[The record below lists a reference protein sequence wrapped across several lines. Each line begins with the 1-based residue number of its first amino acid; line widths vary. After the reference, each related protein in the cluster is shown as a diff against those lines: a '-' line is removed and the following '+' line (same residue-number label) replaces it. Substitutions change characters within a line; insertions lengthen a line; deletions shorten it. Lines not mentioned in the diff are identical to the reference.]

1 MAAAHRSVPRRP
13 VHLPQTMATI
23 PVLAAED
30 LCKRFFATMALA
42 HVAFDLAAGEV
53 HALVGENGAGKSTLI
68 KVFGGIHRPE
78 TGRILVDGA
87 AVEFHSPADA
97 YAKGIAVIG
106 QELRVVPALTIAE
119 NVMLGHFPAR
129 PLLPWLGTGW
139 ARWRLDRA
147 QMQALARDALA
158 RLNLS
163 LDLDARVDS
172 LTFAERQSVAIA
184 RALSRN
190 ARVLVL
196 DEPTAALEEREVHSL
211 FAVIE
216 SLKRSGVAIL
226 YVSHR
231 LDEIVAIADRCT
243 VMRDGKV
250 VAELARGAFSAD
262 ELARHMTGRDIDKE
276 HASSGVAA
284 GEVLLEADHAGA
296 LKLSARE
303 VTGVAGLLGSGTT
316 EFLRRIFG
324 AAGGARLKLRGTDRH
339 TRHPAEAVA
348 SGIGMVPNERA
359 LGLVLDLTVRDNIVL
374 PHLAR
379 FGAWWRMDDAAAD
392 RVVRALLDQLD
403 VRPPNPD
410 TVVRRLSG
418 GNQQKVI
425 LAKWLAAKIDVLLMD
440 EPTQGIDIA
449 AKSQIHRLM
458 REFADQ
464 GGAVLFASSELE
476 EVVAQS
482 DAVIAMRRHRITA
495 RMPRGAGLSE
505 QSVRDAISHRERAG
519 AGET

>member
-1 MAAAHRSVPRRP
+1 
-13 VHLPQTMATI
+13 MATN

-30 LCKRFFATMALA
+30 LCKRFFATMALD

-78 TGRILVDGA
+78 TGRILVDGE

-106 QELRVVPALTIAE
+106 QELRVVPALAVAE
-119 NVMLGHFPAR
+119 NVMLGHLPAR
-129 PLLPWLGTGW
+129 PLLPWLPKELGF
-139 ARWRLDRA
+139 WRLDRA
-147 QMQALARDALA
+147 RLRELARDALA

-163 LDLDARVDS
+163 FDLDRRVDT

-216 SLKRSGVAIL
+216 SLKRAGVAIL

-250 VAELARGAFSAD
+250 VAEYARGGFSAD
-262 ELARHMTGRDIDKE
+262 ELARQMTGRDIEKE
-276 HASSGVAA
+276 HAPSGVAP
-284 GEVLLEADHAGA
+284 GEVLLESTHAGA
-296 LKLSARE
+296 MRLHARE
-303 VTGVAGLLGSGTT
+303 VIGIAGLLGSGTT
-316 EFLRRIFG
+316 EFLRRLFG
-324 AAGGARLKLRGTDRH
+324 AEGGARLRLRGREIEV
-339 TRHPAEAVA
+339 RHPADAIGA
-348 SGIGMVPNERA
+348 GIGMVPNERA
-359 LGLVLDLTVRDNIVL
+359 LGLVLDATVRENIVL
-374 PHLAR
+374 PNLGR
-379 FGAWWRMDDAAAD
+379 FGAWWRMDDARAE
-392 RVVRALLDQLD
+392 RVVRELLAALD
-403 VRPPNPD
+403 VRPADPNA
-410 TVVRRLSG
+410 VVRRLSG
-418 GNQQKVI
+418 GNQQKII
-425 LAKWLAAKIDVLLMD
+425 LAKWLAARIDVLLMD
-440 EPTQGIDIA
+440 EPTQGIDVA
-449 AKSQIHRLM
+449 AKAQIHRRM
-458 REFADQ
+458 RDFAQ
-464 GGAVLFASSELE
+464 RGGAVLFASSELD

-482 DAVIAMRRHRITA
+482 DAVLAMRRNRITA
-495 RMPRGAGLSE
+495 RMARGAGLSE
-505 QSVRDAISHRERAG
+505 QAVRDAISQHG
-519 AGET
+519 

>member
-1 MAAAHRSVPRRP
+1 MAAN
-13 VHLPQTMATI
+13 

-30 LCKRFFATMALA
+30 LCKRFFATMALD

-78 TGRILVDGA
+78 TGRILVDGVP
-87 AVEFHSPADA
+87 VEFHSPADA
-97 YAKGIAVIG
+97 YARGIAVIG
-106 QELRVVPALTIAE
+106 QELRVAPALSVAE
-119 NVMLGHFPAR
+119 NVMLGHLPAR
-129 PLLPWLGTGW
+129 PLVPWLGKRL
-139 ARWRLDRA
+139 ACRLDRTGVRTAA
-147 QMQALARDALA
+147 QAALA

-163 LDLDARVDS
+163 FDLDARVDS

-196 DEPTAALEEREVHSL
+196 DEPTAALEEREVQSL

-216 SLKRSGVAIL
+216 SLKRTGVAIL

-262 ELARHMTGRDIDKE
+262 ELARHMTGRDIAKE
-276 HASSGVAA
+276 HAPSGSAA
-284 GEVLLEADHAGA
+284 GELLLEADHAGGLRLA
-296 LKLSARE
+296 ARE
-303 VTGVAGLLGSGTT
+303 VIGVAGLLGSGTT
-316 EFLRRIFG
+316 ELLRRIFG
-324 AAGGARLKLRGTDRH
+324 AEGGARVKLRARAVETRH
-339 TRHPAEAVA
+339 TADAVA
-348 SGIGMVPNERA
+348 AGIGMVPNERA
-359 LGLVLDLTVRDNIVL
+359 LGLVLDLTVRENIVL

-379 FGAWWRMDDAAAD
+379 FGAWWRMDDAQAD
-392 RVVRALLDQLD
+392 RVVRALLERLD
-403 VRPPNPD
+403 VRPSNPD
-410 TVVRRLSG
+410 AVVRRLSG

-425 LAKWLAAKIDVLLMD
+425 LAKWLAGRIDVLLMD

-449 AKSQIHRLM
+449 AKAQIHRLM

-464 GGAVLFASSELE
+464 GGAVLFASSELD

-482 DAVIAMRRHRITA
+482 DAVLAMRRGRIAA
-495 RMPRGAGLSE
+495 RMTRGAGLSE
-505 QSVRDAISHRERAG
+505 QSVREAISHGEHAAPAER
-519 AGET
+519 